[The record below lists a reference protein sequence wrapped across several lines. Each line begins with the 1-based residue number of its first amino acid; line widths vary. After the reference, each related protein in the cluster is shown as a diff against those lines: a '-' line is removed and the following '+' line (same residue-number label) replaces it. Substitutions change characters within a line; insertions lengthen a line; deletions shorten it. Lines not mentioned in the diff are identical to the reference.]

1 MVAIRP
7 FRFSSPVG
15 RIVDGPG
22 LRERAR
28 KLEDLGFST
37 LTISDH
43 FDLQLGPV
51 AALMAAADATTT
63 LRVASLVFSND
74 YRHPAVLAKEAATL
88 DLLTDGRFEFGLGA
102 GWMDA
107 DYQQAGITHDS
118 AKVRVDRMEESLD
131 VIRALWLDAPAT
143 HHGTHYDIDGLDGTP
158 KPLTPGGPP
167 IIIGGGGKRVMQLAA
182 RVADIIGFN
191 PNMKAG
197 KIDEN
202 AGPSATPEA
211 TDRKMGWIREAAGDR
226 FDSLELQIR
235 LELAIVTD
243 DPDPMYEVLAG
254 GFGMSPADAR
264 VTPHACVGTVD
275 EICESLIARREQWG
289 FNYIGVPA
297 VSVDEFAPVVARLAG
312 T

>member
-1 MVAIRP
+1 MVALRP
-7 FRFSSPVG
+7 FRFSSPLG

-107 DYQQAGITHDS
+107 DYQQAGIAHDS

-131 VIRALWLDAPAT
+131 VIRALWLDEPTT
-143 HHGTHYDIDGLDGTP
+143 HHGNHYDIDRLDGTP
-158 KPLTPGGPP
+158 KPLTTGGPP

-182 RVADIIGFN
+182 RVADIVGFN

-202 AGPSATPEA
+202 AGQSATPEA

-264 VTPHACVGTVD
+264 VTPHACVGTID
-275 EICESLIARREQWG
+275 EICESLIARRAQWG